1 MRVEARAARSEAA
14 RAGSILTDDRGVGLV
29 PTATGF
35 VVFLVFLL
43 LAVQVLYGL
52 YATSTVRGAVN
63 DAASRAANG
72 VAGEAALARLADDA
86 ERSLGRMG
94 GRTTILL
101 RLEDDDGDGVPDVVV
116 GSALADPPRFVPPP
130 LSGVAGLDD
139 IDVSVRVRIERF
151 R

>member
-1 MRVEARAARSEAA
+1 MR
-14 RAGSILTDDRGVGLV
+14 DDRGVELI
-29 PTATGF
+29 PTAAG
-35 VVFLVFLL
+35 FLVFVLFLL

-52 YATSTVRGAVN
+52 YATSTVRGALN

-72 VAGEAALARLADDA
+72 ASGEAELQQLADDA

-94 GRTTILL
+94 DRTTIEL
-101 RLEDDDGDGVPDVVV
+101 RLVDDDGDGMADVVV
-116 GSALADPPRFVPPP
+116 GSALADPPRLVPPP
-130 LSGVAGLDD
+130 FRGVTGLDD

>member
-1 MRVEARAARSEAA
+1 M
-14 RAGSILTDDRGVGLV
+14 TDDRGVGMV
-29 PTATGF
+29 PTAAGF
-35 VVFLVFLL
+35 LVFLVFLL

-52 YATSTVRGAVN
+52 YATSTVRGALN

-72 VAGEAALARLADDA
+72 LAGEAELARLADDA
-86 ERSLGRMG
+86 ERSLGPMG

-101 RLEDDDGDGVPDVVV
+101 RLVDDDADGVPDVVV
-116 GSALADPPRFVPPP
+116 GSALADPPRFVPPG

>member
-1 MRVEARAARSEAA
+1 MVS
-14 RAGSILTDDRGVGLV
+14 DDRGVGMV
-29 PTATGF
+29 PTAFGF

-52 YATSTVRGAVN
+52 YATSTVRGALN

-72 VAGEAALARLADDA
+72 VAGEAELARLADAA
-86 ERSLGRMG
+86 ERSLGPMG
-94 GRTTILL
+94 ERTTIML
-101 RLEDDDGDGVPDVVV
+101 RLEDDDADGMPDAVV
-116 GSALADPPRFVPPP
+116 GSAVAEPPRFVPPP
-130 LSGVAGLDD
+130 LGGVAGLDD